1 MHYPINEIFQTIQG
15 EGIFT
20 GLPAIFVRLQGCPVG
35 CPWCDTRHTWVVD
48 PAREVDK
55 EAVLDRSNESDCWS
69 TLSTAQIIKSF
80 SELGYQARHVVITG
94 GEPCL
99 YDLHELSSALLAAG
113 YQVQIET
120 SGTSEIKTHEQ
131 TWVTVSPKIG
141 MKGGCLCWSLRWSG
155 PTRSS
160 IRWPPSTILKSW
172 MRCWLPRPCARM
184 WSLPCS
190 RLARSQGPP
199 NWRWIP
205 VSRVT
210 GDSQSRLINIWISIN
225 MDWLSDEQVLLTLT
239 NKMPYGKYQGRR
251 IIDIPEPY
259 LVWMARSGFPAGK
272 LGQTLALAY
281 EIKLNGLESMIIP
294 IINRMS
300 V

>member
-48 PAREVDK
+48 PAREVGK

-69 TLSTAQIIKSF
+69 QLSTAQIIASF

-131 TWVTVSPKIG
+131 TWVTVSPVSTL
-141 MKGGCLCWSLRWSG
+141 MPRALYHCASCRTVSLNAFSA
-155 PTRSS
+155 
-160 IRWPPSTILKSW
+160 PSTGDNW
-172 MRCWLPRPCARM
+172 MRL
-184 WSLPCS
+184 
-190 RLARSQGPP
+190 
-199 NWRWIP
+199 
-205 VSRVT
+205 
-210 GDSQSRLINIWISIN
+210 
-225 MDWLSDEQVLLTLT
+225 
-239 NKMPYGKYQGRR
+239 
-251 IIDIPEPY
+251 
-259 LVWMARSGFPAGK
+259 
-272 LGQTLALAY
+272 
-281 EIKLNGLESMIIP
+281 
-294 IINRMS
+294 
-300 V
+300 